1 MIFLAIKIFVDQGHN
16 PSGHNTGAE
25 NSGVY
30 EQDITYNV
38 GMYLAEMLKGNPV
51 FEVRVSSP
59 TPETILGT
67 TNATSLMER
76 VAMANEW
83 PADYF
88 ISIHANSNVNPNI
101 EGTEVYVYK
110 AYTESYYLAEHVLN
124 GIVNVVGTK
133 DNGVRVNPSLYVLR
147 RTRMPAI
154 LVELA
159 YMSNYEDLQRLIDE
173 QYGFAEGI
181 YDGLLTYFGLV

>member
-30 EQDITYNV
+30 EQDLTYNV
-38 GMYLAEMLKGNPV
+38 GMYLAEMLKGNPE
-51 FEVRVSSP
+51 FEVRVSRP

>member
-1 MIFLAIKIFVDQGHN
+1 
-16 PSGHNTGAE
+16 
-25 NSGVY
+25 
-30 EQDITYNV
+30 
-38 GMYLAEMLKGNPV
+38 
-51 FEVRVSSP
+51 
-59 TPETILGT
+59 
-67 TNATSLMER
+67 
-76 VAMANEW
+76 MANEW

-133 DNGVRVNPSLYVLR
+133 DNGVRVNSSLYVLR

-181 YDGLLTYFGLV
+181 YDGLLTVERCVGWFNNICQALIHASRPQCRKASALGLIAAILLATA

>member
-1 MIFLAIKIFVDQGHN
+1 MAIKIFVDQGHN

-38 GMYLAEMLKGNPV
+38 GMYLAEMLKGNPE
-51 FEVRVSSP
+51 FEVRVSRP

-133 DNGVRVNPSLYVLR
+133 DNGVRVNSSLYVLR